1 MAKPP
6 APAGDIKIITL
17 RAVGGEVGSA
27 ATLAP
32 KVGPLGL
39 NPKKVGEDIQKAT
52 LDWKG
57 LKVTCK
63 LVVQNRQATVELI
76 PSSSSL
82 VLREL
87 KEPPKDR
94 KKGPKNVKHDGNL
107 TIEQVIECAKVM
119 RPRSMARDMAGTV
132 KEILGTCHSVGCTVN
147 GMHPREVMKQID
159 AGEIDLPK
167 DGAPSGKDAKSKGKG
182 KN

>member
-1 MAKPP
+1 MSKAP
-6 APAGDIKIITL
+6 APAAGDVKIITM

-27 ATLAP
+27 AVLAP

-52 LDWKG
+52 MDWKG

-76 PSSSSL
+76 PSSTAL

-94 KKGPKNVKHDGNL
+94 KKGPKNVKHSGNL
-107 TIEQVIECAKVM
+107 TIDQVLEVARVM
-119 RPRSMARDMAGTV
+119 RPRSMARSFSGTV
-132 KEILGTCHSVGCTVN
+132 KEILGTCRSVGCTVN
-147 GMHPREVMKQID
+147 DAAPQEIIRQID
-159 AGEIDLPK
+159 AGEIDLPE
-167 DGAPSGKDAKSKGKG
+167 
-182 KN
+182 N

>member
-1 MAKPP
+1 MM
-6 APAGDIKIITL
+6 
-17 RAVGGEVGSA
+17 RAIGGEVGAA

-63 LVVQNRQATVELI
+63 LVVQNRQATVEMVASA
-76 PSSSSL
+76 SSM
-82 VLREL
+82 VIKGL
-87 KEPPKDR
+87 KEPIRDR
-94 KKGPKNVKHDGNL
+94 KKGPKNVKHNGNL
-107 TIEQVIECAKVM
+107 TLDQVIEIARVM
-119 RPRSMARDMAGTV
+119 RPRSMARAFSGTV

-147 GMHPREVMKQID
+147 DLSPTELMKQID
-159 AGEIDLPK
+159 AGSIDLPN
-167 DGAPSGKDAKSKGKG
+167 A
-182 KN
+182 